1 MILLLRLI
9 ARLLAFVLLVAL
21 ALLGLAVA
29 VFSIQGD
36 ADALSLPRLAEY
48 FQLPELRSDA
58 GRWLDQLE
66 EPGPVALASLGGG
79 VAAIAAGVL
88 LLAGTIVPPRERLLV
103 VEEEDDGRLAARR
116 RAVAQA
122 ARSLAEP
129 VRGVTAAKVRV
140 RPRRRGRGGR
150 LAVVAVHPRT
160 VAGSEVEERVREVLV
175 PLSEGFSLRARVR
188 ARRGKPR
195 VE

>member
-1 MILLLRLI
+1 MILVLRVI
-9 ARLLAFVLLVAL
+9 ARLLAFVLLVGL

-36 ADALSLPRLAEY
+36 SDTLSLPRLAEY
-48 FQLPELRSDA
+48 LQLPALRSET
-58 GRWLDQLE
+58 GRWLEQLE
-66 EPGPVALASLGGG
+66 EPGPVALASLGAGL
-79 VAAIAAGVL
+79 AAIAAGCL
-88 LLAGTIVPPRERLLV
+88 LLAGMIVPPRERLLE
-103 VEEEDDGRLAARR
+103 VEEENEGRLEARK

-129 VRGVTAAKVRV
+129 VRGVSAAKVRV
-140 RPRRRGRGGR
+140 RPRRRGCGGR
-150 LAVVAVHPRT
+150 MAVVADHPHT
-160 VAGSEVEERVREVLV
+160 VGGSDVEERVREALV
-175 PLSEGFSLRARVR
+175 PLSEGFSLQTRVQ

>member
-1 MILLLRLI
+1 MILFVRLI

-36 ADALSLPRLAEY
+36 GGTLSLPRLAEY
-48 FQLPELRSDA
+48 FELPELRAHA

-79 VAAIAAGVL
+79 AAAIAAGIL
-88 LLAGTIVPPRERLLV
+88 LLAGTIVPPRERFLV
-103 VEEEDDGRLAARR
+103 VEEEDDGRLAGRR

>member
-1 MILLLRLI
+1 MILFLRLF

-36 ADALSLPRLAEY
+36 ADALSLPRLAEHL
-48 FQLPELRSDA
+48 QLPELRSDA

-66 EPGPVALASLGGG
+66 EPGPVALTSLGGG
-79 VAAIAAGVL
+79 FAAIAAGVL
-88 LLAGTIVPPRERLLV
+88 LLAGTIVPARERLLV
-103 VEEEDDGRLAARR
+103 VEEEEDGRLAARR
-116 RAVAQA
+116 RAVAHA

-140 RPRRRGRGGR
+140 RPSRRGCGGR

-160 VAGSEVEERVREVLV
+160 VSGSEVEERVREALV

>member
-1 MILLLRLI
+1 MIPFLRLL
-9 ARLLAFVLLVAL
+9 ARLLGFVLLVAL

-36 ADALSLPRLAEY
+36 AATLSLPRLAEY
-48 FQLPELRSDA
+48 LELPQLRAHA

-79 VAAIAAGVL
+79 AAAIAAGVL

-103 VEEEDDGRLAARR
+103 VEEEDVGRLAARR
-116 RAVAQA
+116 RAVTQA
-122 ARSLAEP
+122 ASAIAER
-129 VRGVTAAKVRV
+129 VRGVTEAKVRV

-150 LAVVAVHPRT
+150 LGVVAVHPRT
-160 VAGSEVEERVREVLV
+160 VPGSEVEERVREALV
-175 PLSEGFSLRARVR
+175 PLSVGFSLRVRVR
-188 ARRGKPR
+188 ARRGKAR